1 MGFTYTVKG
10 KVLLGDMA
18 QVYGTYVSDSNST
31 GGVIDAQIDLVIFMK
46 LEHDGAAVL
55 TTQSV
60 VNATFPVAGHAVTIK
75 TPANETGRWIAEG
88 IGQGW

>member
-46 LEHDGAAVL
+46 LEHD
-55 TTQSV
+55 
-60 VNATFPVAGHAVTIK
+60 
-75 TPANETGRWIAEG
+75 
-88 IGQGW
+88 